1 MADSTGRFFEGL
13 VVGGILGFL
22 FGLLSA
28 PKSGAELRRQ
38 LADGSEDL
46 YKSASDSLVDLNKK
60 AGQAITDAKVRG
72 GDVLRKAGDTVQ
84 GTKDVIAH
92 KLSEMAGQSTQVLVD
107 DPESATSG

>member
-13 VVGGILGFL
+13 VVGGVLGFL
-22 FGLLSA
+22 FGMLSA

-46 YKSASDSLVDLNKK
+46 YKQASDSLGDLNKR
-60 AGQAITDAKVRG
+60 AGQAITDIQTKS
-72 GDVLRKAGDTVQ
+72 GDVIKKASDSVQ
-84 GTKDVIAH
+84 GTKDTIASR
-92 KLSEMAGQSTQVLVD
+92 LQEMAGQSTQVLVD